1 LLYEAIDKEMYNFDF
16 NYDMK
21 RSEIEDILSASIN
34 YNQIKRKVEY
44 ISKELKDRSEEL
56 GN

>member
-1 LLYEAIDKEMYNFDF
+1 MLYEAIDKEMYNFDF